1 MNQKKKNIQ
10 ATIKT
15 LPKAATGIQGFDEIT
30 GGGLPRGRPTLVSG
44 GAGSGKTLFGLEFLV
59 RGATQYDEPG
69 VFMSFEE
76 TIPDLTKNAASLGF
90 DLDRLVAEKKL
101 FLDHVHISRSEIAE
115 TGEYDLD
122 GLFIRIADAVQRV
135 GARRIVLDTIEAL
148 FGEMPNPGILR
159 AEIRRLFDW
168 LKQKGL
174 TTVITAERDRP
185 DKLTRHGI
193 EEFVSDCVIVLDHRI
208 REEIST
214 RRLRIVKYRGSTHGT
229 NEYPFLIDEHGI
241 SVLPI
246 SSLGLDHAASAERV
260 STGIAR
266 LDGMMGGKGFYR
278 GSSILLSGTS
288 GTGKTSVAAHFVDAA
303 CRRGERCLYF
313 AFEESPRQI
322 VRNMRSIGIDLEP
335 WVRKGLLQFHAAR
348 PTYGGIEEVLL
359 VTHKHITSFQPNI
372 VVVDP
377 ITNLLMVSTPNE
389 VRSMLTRLVDF
400 LKTQEITSIFTS
412 LTAAGGSLEASEVDV
427 SSLMDTW
434 LLLVSIEVGGERN
447 RALYVLKSRG
457 MEHSNQIREF
467 VLTDDGLR
475 LLDVYLGPEGVLTG
489 SARLSQEEREKAVV
503 TSRRQELESRR
514 RELERKRRIFEA
526 RMAMLRAEFEA
537 EEERIQQSISE
548 SESLGEE
555 VLQARGQMVRSR
567 KADSSPTRRK
577 GARKP
582 RGNAKCRQPRQKL
595 GRGLANRPPGNRR
608 FGNCGSTW
616 RARLPSRFAPLPTS
630 RCCVKST

>member
-15 LPKAATGIQGFDEIT
+15 LPKAPTGIQGLDEIT
-30 GGGLPRGRPTLVSG
+30 GGGLPTGRPTLVSG

-59 RGATQYDEPG
+59 RGATQYREPG

-90 DLDRLVAEKKL
+90 DLGRLVADKKL
-101 FLDHVHISRSEIAE
+101 FLDHVYISRSEIAE

-148 FGEMPNPGILR
+148 FGELPNPGILR
-159 AEIRRLFDW
+159 AEIRRLFGW
-168 LKQKGL
+168 LKEKGL
-174 TTVITAERDRP
+174 TTVVTAERDRP
-185 DKLTRHGI
+185 ERLTRHGI
-193 EEFVSDCVIVLDHRI
+193 EEFVSDCVILLDHRI

-214 RRLRIVKYRGSTHGT
+214 RRLRVVKYRGSTHGT

-246 SSLGLDHAASAERV
+246 SSLGLDHAAPSARV
-260 STGIAR
+260 STGIDR
-266 LDGMMGGKGFYR
+266 LDGMMGGKGFHR

-288 GTGKTSVAAHFVDAA
+288 GTGKPSVAAHFVDAA

-313 AFEESPRQI
+313 AFEESPRQV

-359 VTHKHITSFQPNI
+359 VTHKQIASFKPDV

-377 ITNLLMVSTPNE
+377 VTNLLMVSTQNE

-400 LKTQEITSIFTS
+400 LQTKEVTAIFSS
-412 LTAAGGSLEASEVDV
+412 LTAAGSREGSEANVA
-427 SSLMDTW
+427 SLMNTW
-434 LLLVSIEVGGERN
+434 LLLKNIEVGGERN

-489 SARLSQEEREKAVV
+489 SARVSQEMREKAVV
-503 TSRRQELESRR
+503 TFRRQELESRR

-526 RMAMLRAEFEA
+526 RIVMVRAEFEV
-537 EEERIQQSISE
+537 EEEIIQQTISE
-548 SESLGEE
+548 SELLGEE
-555 VLQARGQMVRSR
+555 VVQDRGQMVLSR
-567 KADSSPTRRK
+567 KADASSYKKDVRAK
-577 GARKP
+577 AARK
-582 RGNAKCRQPRQKL
+582 R
-595 GRGLANRPPGNRR
+595 
-608 FGNCGSTW
+608 
-616 RARLPSRFAPLPTS
+616 
-630 RCCVKST
+630 

>member
-1 MNQKKKNIQ
+1 MSQMKKAIQ
-10 ATIKT
+10 AISKT
-15 LPKAATGIQGFDEIT
+15 LPKASTGIQGLDEIT
-30 GGGLPRGRPTLVSG
+30 GGGLPTGRPTLVSG

-59 RGATQYDEPG
+59 RGATEYAEPG

-76 TIPDLTKNAASLGF
+76 TIPDLTQNAASLGF

-101 FLDHVHISRSEIAE
+101 FMDHVHISRSEIAE
-115 TGEYDLD
+115 SGEYDLD

-135 GARRIVLDTIEAL
+135 GAKRIVLDTIEAL
-148 FGEMPNPGILR
+148 FGKMPNPGILR

-214 RRLRIVKYRGSTHGT
+214 RRLRVVKYRGSTHGT

-246 SSLGLDHAASAERV
+246 SSLGLDHAAPVARI
-260 STGIAR
+260 STGIDR

-278 GSSILLSGTS
+278 GSSIMLSGTA
-288 GTGKTSVAAHFVDAA
+288 GTGKSSVAAHFVDAA

-313 AFEESPRQI
+313 AFEESPRQV

-335 WVRKGLLQFHAAR
+335 WVGKGLLQFHAAR
-348 PTYGGIEEVLL
+348 PTYGGIEEILL
-359 VTHKHITSFQPNI
+359 VTHKHITSFQPSI

-377 ITNLLMVSTPNE
+377 ITNLLMVSTMSE

-400 LKTQEITSIFTS
+400 LKIKEITAIFTS
-412 LTAAGGSLEASEVDV
+412 LTAAGGSLEASEADV

-434 LLLVSIEVGGERN
+434 LLLKAIEVGGERN

-467 VLTDDGLR
+467 LLTNDGLR
-475 LLDVYLGPEGVLTG
+475 MLDVYLGPEGVLTG
-489 SARLSQEEREKAVV
+489 SARVSQEGREKAVV
-503 TSRRQELESRR
+503 TIRQQEQETRR
-514 RELERKRRIFEA
+514 RELDRKRQIFEA
-526 RMAMLRAEFEA
+526 RMTMLRAEFEV
-537 EEERIQQSISE
+537 EEEIIQQSISE
-548 SESLGEE
+548 SKLLDEE
-555 VLQARGQMVRSR
+555 LLQDRGQMVRSR
-567 KADSSPTRRK
+567 EADKSAYKKVGGAPA
-577 GARKP
+577 ARK
-582 RGNAKCRQPRQKL
+582 R
-595 GRGLANRPPGNRR
+595 
-608 FGNCGSTW
+608 
-616 RARLPSRFAPLPTS
+616 
-630 RCCVKST
+630 

>member
-1 MNQKKKNIQ
+1 MTQKKRARPPSFK
-10 ATIKT
+10 A
-15 LPKAATGIQGFDEIT
+15 LPKALTGIQGLDEIT
-30 GGGLPRGRPTLVSG
+30 GGGLPSGRPTLVSG
-44 GAGSGKTLFGLEFLV
+44 GAGSGKTMFGLEFLV

-69 VFMSFEE
+69 VFISFEE
-76 TIPDLTKNAASLGF
+76 TLPDLAKNAASLGF
-90 DLDRLVAEKKL
+90 DLDGLVAQKKL
-101 FLDHVHISRSEIAE
+101 FMDHVRISRSEIAE

-122 GLFIRIADAVQRV
+122 GLFIRIADAIQRV
-135 GARRIVLDTIEAL
+135 GAKRIVLDTIEAL
-148 FGEMPNPGILR
+148 FGELPNPGILR
-159 AEIRRLFDW
+159 AEIRRLFGW
-168 LKQKGL
+168 LKDKGL

-246 SSLGLDHAASAERV
+246 SSLGLDHAAPATRI
-260 STGIAR
+260 STGIDR

-278 GSSILLSGTS
+278 GSSILMSGTS

-313 AFEESPRQI
+313 AFEESPKQI

-335 WVRKGLLQFHAAR
+335 WLRKGLLQFHAAR
-348 PTYGGIEEVLL
+348 PTYAGIEEVLL
-359 VTHKHITSFQPNI
+359 VTHKHIASFKPNV

-377 ITNLLMVSTPNE
+377 ITNLLTVSTLNE

-400 LKTQEITSIFTS
+400 LKTLEITALFAS
-412 LTAAGGSLEASEVDV
+412 LTAADGFLEANEADI

-434 LLLVSIEVGGERN
+434 LLLKAIEVGGERN
-447 RALYVLKSRG
+447 RAMYVLKSRG

-467 VLTDDGLR
+467 VLTNDGLR

-489 SARLSQEEREKAVV
+489 SARVSQEGREKAAG
-503 TSRRQELESRR
+503 TSRRQHLEGRG
-514 RELERKRRIFEA
+514 RELDRKREIFEA
-526 RMAMLRAEFEA
+526 RMTMLRAEFQV
-537 EEERIQQSISE
+537 EEELIQQSISE
-548 SESLGEE
+548 SKLLDKEL
-555 VLQARGQMVRSR
+555 LQDRGQMVRSR
-567 KADSSPTRRK
+567 EADASAYRK
-577 GARKP
+577 NGSAPVARP
-582 RGNAKCRQPRQKL
+582 R
-595 GRGLANRPPGNRR
+595 
-608 FGNCGSTW
+608 
-616 RARLPSRFAPLPTS
+616 
-630 RCCVKST
+630 

>member
-1 MNQKKKNIQ
+1 
-10 ATIKT
+10 
-15 LPKAATGIQGFDEIT
+15 
-30 GGGLPRGRPTLVSG
+30 
-44 GAGSGKTLFGLEFLV
+44 
-59 RGATQYDEPG
+59 
-69 VFMSFEE
+69 
-76 TIPDLTKNAASLGF
+76 
-90 DLDRLVAEKKL
+90 VAEKKL
-101 FLDHVHISRSEIAE
+101 FLDHVSITRSEIAE

-122 GLFIRIADAVQRV
+122 GLFIRIADAVKRV
-135 GARRIVLDTIEAL
+135 GAKRVVLDTIESL
-148 FGEMPNPGILR
+148 FGELPNPGILR
-159 AEIRRLFDW
+159 AEIRRLFGW
-168 LKQKGL
+168 LKQQGL

-185 DKLTRHGI
+185 DVLTRHGI
-193 EEFVSDCVIVLDHRI
+193 EEFVSDCVIVLDHRV

-246 SSLGLDHAASAERV
+246 SSLGLDHPAPASRI
-260 STGIAR
+260 STGIDR

-335 WVRKGLLQFHAAR
+335 WVQKGLLQFHAAR

-359 VTHKHITSFQPNI
+359 VSHKDIASFKPSV

-377 ITNLLMVSTPNE
+377 ITNLLMVSTLHE

-400 LKTQEITSIFTS
+400 LKTQQITAIFTS
-412 LTAAGGSLEASEVDV
+412 LTAAGGSLEANEADI

-434 LLLVSIEVGGERN
+434 LLLKTIEVGGERN

-467 VLTDDGLR
+467 LLTNDGLR
-475 LLDVYLGPEGVLTG
+475 MLDVYLGPEGVLTG
-489 SARLSQEEREKAVV
+489 SARVSQEGREKAEG
-503 TSRRQELESRR
+503 TSRRQHLEGRG
-514 RELERKRRIFEA
+514 RELDRKRQIFEA
-526 RMAMLRAEFEA
+526 RMTMLRAEFEV
-537 EEERIQQSISE
+537 EEEVIQQSISE
-548 SESLGEE
+548 SKLLDQEL
-555 VLQARGQMVRSR
+555 LRDRGQMVRSR
-567 KADSSPTRRK
+567 EADTSAYKK
-577 GARKP
+577 GASGP
-582 RGNAKCRQPRQKL
+582 A
-595 GRGLANRPPGNRR
+595 
-608 FGNCGSTW
+608 
-616 RARLPSRFAPLPTS
+616 ARIR
-630 RCCVKST
+630 

>member
-1 MNQKKKNIQ
+1 MTQKQKARQ
-10 ATIKT
+10 PSSET
-15 LPKAATGIQGFDEIT
+15 LPKALTGIQGLDEIT
-30 GGGLPRGRPTLVSG
+30 GGGLPTGRPTLVSG

-90 DLDRLVAEKKL
+90 DLERLVAEKKL

-122 GLFIRIADAVQRV
+122 GLFIRIADAVKRV

-148 FGEMPNPGILR
+148 FGEMPNAGILR

-214 RRLRIVKYRGSTHGT
+214 RRLRVVKYRGSTHGT

-246 SSLGLDHAASAERV
+246 SSLGLDHAASAARV
-260 STGIAR
+260 STGIDR

-313 AFEESPRQI
+313 AFEESPRQVI
-322 VRNMRSIGIDLEP
+322 RNMRSIGIDLEP

-359 VTHKHITSFQPNI
+359 VTHKHISSFQPSI

-377 ITNLLMVSTPNE
+377 ITNLLMVSTLNE

-400 LKTQEITSIFTS
+400 LKTQEITAIFTS
-412 LTAAGGSLEASEVDV
+412 LTAASGSLEASEADV

-434 LLLVSIEVGGERN
+434 LLLKAIEVGGERN

-467 VLTDDGLR
+467 VLTNDGLR

-489 SARLSQEEREKAVV
+489 SARVSQEGREKAAS
-503 TSRRQELESRR
+503 TSRRQQLEGRG
-514 RELERKRRIFEA
+514 RELERKRQIFEA
-526 RMAMLRAEFEA
+526 RMTMLRAEFEV
-537 EEERIQQSISE
+537 EEEIIQQSISE
-548 SESLGEE
+548 SKLLAEE
-555 VLQARGQMVRSR
+555 VLQDRGQMVRSR
-567 KADSSPTRRK
+567 EADTAAYKKDGGAPA
-577 GARKP
+577 ARK
-582 RGNAKCRQPRQKL
+582 R
-595 GRGLANRPPGNRR
+595 
-608 FGNCGSTW
+608 
-616 RARLPSRFAPLPTS
+616 
-630 RCCVKST
+630 